1 MEHTEMTTDSRL
13 TETELRNLESLI
25 DLRGI
30 EDVLIAVSEICDAKS
45 EHVQTNWQDATLA
58 LRWATLCGAV
68 GCIVPKAT
76 GL

>member
-1 MEHTEMTTDSRL
+1 MNTDSRL
-13 TETELRNLESLI
+13 TSNELISLESLI
-25 DLRGI
+25 DARGI
-30 EDVLIAVSEICDAKS
+30 EDVLIAISEICDAKS
-45 EHVQTNWQDATLA
+45 DHIQVNWQDATLA

>member
-1 MEHTEMTTDSRL
+1 MPSDSRL
-13 TETELRNLESLI
+13 TGQELAELEALI
-25 DLRGI
+25 DRRGI
-30 EDVLIAVSEICDAKS
+30 EDVLIAVSEICDAKADLVNS
-45 EHVQTNWQDATLA
+45 QDATLA

>member
-1 MEHTEMTTDSRL
+1 MPSDSRL
-13 TETELRNLESLI
+13 TGQELAELEALI
-25 DLRGI
+25 DRRGI

-45 EHVQTNWQDATLA
+45 EHIQTNWQDATLA

>member
-1 MEHTEMTTDSRL
+1 MSSDSRL
-13 TETELRNLESLI
+13 TEQELVSLEALI
-25 DLRGI
+25 DRRGI

-45 EHVQTNWQDATLA
+45 EHISTNWQDATLA